1 MGKGV
6 KSMYKPAGIIK
17 QMSLNGSVLIP
28 GDLRDTLGWQGGT
41 FIEIYPFEGFLVL
54 RTAPEKE
61 GLMREVNKALQ
72 GLDED
77 ALRRLVLFL
86 QAKKKKQGRSD

>member
-1 MGKGV
+1 M
-6 KSMYKPAGIIK
+6 
-17 QMSLNGSVLIP
+17 
-28 GDLRDTLGWQGGT
+28 
-41 FIEIYPFEGFLVL
+41 L